1 MKLVITDLDGTLFDT
16 KDVNYHA
23 YRVAMKPYG
32 YDLDYEYYCKF
43 CNGRHYTEFL
53 PQLAITDEEILSKIH
68 ESKKKLYQNY
78 LDKAVLNTGLI
89 DIIKALQKF
98 GYKTAIVTTAS
109 KENCI
114 DILNKFQIYNL
125 FDLILTQNDIKKT
138 KPDPE
143 GFVKA
148 MNYFAAEPD
157 ETIIFEDSDVG
168 LEAAQ
173 RSGAFYYK
181 TYGFN

>member
-1 MKLVITDLDGTLFDT
+1 M
-16 KDVNYHA
+16 
-23 YRVAMKPYG
+23 
-32 YDLDYEYYCKF
+32 
-43 CNGRHYTEFL
+43 
-53 PQLAITDEEILSKIH
+53 
-68 ESKKKLYQNY
+68 
-78 LDKAVLNTGLI
+78 
-89 DIIKALQKF
+89 
-98 GYKTAIVTTAS
+98 TTAS
-109 KENCI
+109 KENCT

-168 LEAAQ
+168 LKAAQ